1 MPNSLHAA
9 LYNWLSHTLGLAY
22 LDPQEVEESFVFDIK
37 PDAPSDDDAC
47 DKYADYLL
55 STYVLSDS
63 TCTEK
68 GKRQNDKNSRT
79 VPEISKK
86 RNRTS

>member
-1 MPNSLHAA
+1 M
-9 LYNWLSHTLGLAY
+9 LAN
-22 LDPQEVEESFVFDIK
+22 LDPQEVEGSFEFDIM

-63 TCTEK
+63 KCPPGLWASTPE
-68 GKRQNDKNSRT
+68 NSR
-79 VPEISKK
+79 
-86 RNRTS
+86 RTRLFIAN